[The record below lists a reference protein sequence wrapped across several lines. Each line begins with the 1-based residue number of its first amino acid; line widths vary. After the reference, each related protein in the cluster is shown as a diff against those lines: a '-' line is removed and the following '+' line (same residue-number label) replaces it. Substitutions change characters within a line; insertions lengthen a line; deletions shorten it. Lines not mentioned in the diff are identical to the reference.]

1 MASIIARF
9 ASAFQKA
16 RDLLSLHFIRSILR
30 GLSVLGAGYALAKI
44 ISLAEELF
52 IGRYLGIEVY
62 GTYLIILAIATILNA
77 VMTLGLPKAVVKIVA
92 ERNERIA
99 DVPTLAFFLAFF
111 LSIAISVPVIII
123 GSSNSLL
130 TLLGITQYE
139 LVFGYIIAFLLTLY
153 TVAQSFKLALY
164 KIRFVVVADIIYW
177 SVALIFFVLF
187 RNLSLGLVGLCIGSL
202 LGSLVLILRVPL
214 GFARFSIPGIKS
226 LIPLSVYLG
235 ADSVLGISAQQISIL
250 YLNVIATAFAV
261 GVFGAHYRSSIF
273 LIVPLVTVLSMALY
287 PRFCSIDWRL
297 RPGVGRYLAYLGI
310 PICVVAFLLSYVSG
324 VFFLQI
330 FRVVLI
336 PPLLLILAI
345 YSGLFVYNR
354 IWDKLVTACEGAKM
368 VGWGI
373 VFGTLTFLSVMV
385 VLTPFWGPM
394 LAIAAGMVAN
404 EIVYGVLLLSWFKLR
419 VTKDREPKTI
429 SD

>member
-52 IGRYLGIEVY
+52 IGRYLGVEVY

-177 SVALIFFVLF
+177 SVALIFLYFFVTC
-187 RNLSLGLVGLCIGSL
+187 RWV
-202 LGSLVLILRVPL
+202 
-214 GFARFSIPGIKS
+214 
-226 LIPLSVYLG
+226 
-235 ADSVLGISAQQISIL
+235 
-250 YLNVIATAFAV
+250 
-261 GVFGAHYRSSIF
+261 
-273 LIVPLVTVLSMALY
+273 
-287 PRFCSIDWRL
+287 W
-297 RPGVGRYLAYLGI
+297 LAY
-310 PICVVAFLLSYVSG
+310 VSA
-324 VFFLQI
+324 L
-330 FRVVLI
+330 
-336 PPLLLILAI
+336 
-345 YSGLFVYNR
+345 
-354 IWDKLVTACEGAKM
+354 C
-368 VGWGI
+368 
-373 VFGTLTFLSVMV
+373 
-385 VLTPFWGPM
+385 
-394 LAIAAGMVAN
+394 
-404 EIVYGVLLLSWFKLR
+404 
-419 VTKDREPKTI
+419 
-429 SD
+429 

>member
-1 MASIIARF
+1 MANTVARIT
-9 ASAFQKA
+9 SAFQKA

-30 GLSVLGAGYALAKI
+30 GLSFLGGGYALAKI

-52 IGRYLGIEVY
+52 IGRYLGVEVY
-62 GTYLIILAIATILNA
+62 GTYLIILAIATILSA
-77 VMTLGLPKAVVKIVA
+77 LMTLGLPKAVVKIVA

-99 DVPTLAFFLAFF
+99 DVPTNALFMAFF
-111 LSIAISVPVIII
+111 LSIVMFVPVIVI

-187 RNLSLGLVGLCIGSL
+187 RNLSLGLVGICFGSL
-202 LGSLVLILRVPL
+202 LGSLVLLLRVPL
-214 GFARFSIPGIKS
+214 DFARFSFPSVKS

-235 ADSVLGISAQQISIL
+235 ADSVLGVSAQQVSFL
-250 YLNVIATAFAV
+250 YLNVIATASAV
-261 GVFGAHYRSSIF
+261 GVFGAHYRSSVF

-297 RPGVGRYLAYLGI
+297 RPRVGRYLTYLGI
-310 PICVVAFLLSYVSG
+310 PIILAGFLLSYISG
-324 VFFLQI
+324 VFFLRI
-330 FRVVLI
+330 FRVPLI
-336 PPLLLILAI
+336 LPLLLVLAI

-354 IWDKLVTACEGAKM
+354 IWDKLVIACEGAKM

-373 VFGTLTFLSVMV
+373 AFGTLTFLSVMV
-385 VLTPFWGPM
+385 ALTPFLGPM
-394 LAIAAGMVAN
+394 LAIATGMVSN
-404 EIVYGVLLLSWFKLR
+404 EILYGVLLLSWFKLR
-419 VTKDREPKTI
+419 VKPDREPKTI